1 MSMKTVLQY
10 RASPGFCDQ
19 IKTAFAQMEP
29 VTVVDEFDGS
39 RFDEAMLT
47 AEVLLHVLK
56 PVTAE
61 VIANAPHLKLIQ
73 KLGVGTNTIDLVTA
87 KARGIAVC
95 NMPGTNSQAVAE
107 MALTLMLSCLR
118 RTIYLDSLTRAGNGW
133 NPDLEV
139 LDSVGEVCGRTVGLV
154 GFGQSAQRLAP
165 VLTALGARVIYTA
178 RSARPV
184 EAYGFRDL
192 EALLEEADII
202 SLHLP
207 LTDETR
213 NLIDAKALSCMKP
226 GGIVINTSRGEII
239 DEAALEAA
247 LRSGHL
253 RGAGLDVFAK
263 EPAGADN
270 PLFALDRVVVAP
282 HQAWLTPETLS
293 RSLAVAK
300 ENCRRLADGDDLLH
314 RVV

>member
-1 MSMKTVLQY
+1 MKTVLQY

-19 IKTAFAQMEP
+19 IKTSFAKMDP
-29 VTVVDEFDGS
+29 VTVVDEFDEP
-39 RFDEAMLT
+39 RFSEAMLT

-61 VIANAPHLKLIQ
+61 VIATAHNLKLIQ
-73 KLGVGTNTIDLVTA
+73 KLGVGTNTIDLVAA

-118 RTIYLDSLTRAGNGW
+118 RTIYLDALTRAGRGW
-133 NPDLEV
+133 SPDLEA
-139 LDSVGEVCGRTVGLV
+139 LDRVGEVCGRTVGLV

-165 VLTALGARVIYTA
+165 VLTALGAKVIYTA
-178 RSARPV
+178 RSARPD
-184 EAYGFRDL
+184 APYGFRDL
-192 EALLEEADII
+192 GTLLEEVDII

-213 NLIDAKALSCMKP
+213 NLIDAKALARMKP

-239 DEAALEAA
+239 DEVALEAA

-263 EPAGADN
+263 EPAGAEN

-300 ENCRRLADGDDLLH
+300 ENCRRLAAGEALLH

>member
-1 MSMKTVLQY
+1 MKTVLQY

-19 IKTAFAQMEP
+19 ITAAFAHMDP
-29 VTVVDEFDGS
+29 VTVVDEFDEP
-39 RFDEAMLT
+39 RFHEAMLT

-73 KLGVGTNTIDLVTA
+73 KIGVGTNTIDLVAA

-118 RTIYLDSLTRAGNGW
+118 RTVYLDRLTRAGDGW
-133 NPDLEV
+133 NPDLEA
-139 LDSVGEVCGRTVGLV
+139 LDSVGEVCGRTVGLI

-165 VLTALGARVIYTA
+165 VLTALGATVIYTA
-178 RSARPV
+178 QSARAGSP
-184 EAYGFRDL
+184 YGYRSL
-192 EALLEEADII
+192 EALLDEADII

-207 LTDETR
+207 LTDQTR
-213 NLIDAKALSCMKP
+213 NLIDAKALSRMKP

-263 EPAGADN
+263 EPAGPETA
-270 PLFALDRVVVAP
+270 LFALDRVVVAP
-282 HQAWLTPETLS
+282 HLAWLTPETLS
-293 RSLAVAK
+293 RSLGVAT
-300 ENCRRLADGDDLLH
+300 ENCRRLAIGEDLLN

>member
-29 VTVVDEFDGS
+29 VTVVDEFDEP
-39 RFDEAMLT
+39 RFSKAMLT

-61 VIANAPHLKLIQ
+61 VIAKAPHLKLIQ
-73 KLGVGTNTIDLVTA
+73 KLGVRTNTIDLVAA

-107 MALTLMLSCLR
+107 MTLTLMLSCLR
-118 RTIYLDSLTRAGNGW
+118 RTIYLDALTRAGNGW
-133 NPDLEV
+133 NLDLEV
-139 LDSVGEVCGRTVGLV
+139 LDSVGEVSGRTVGLI

-165 VLTALGARVIYTA
+165 VLTALGAKVIYTA
-178 RSARPV
+178 RSARPD
-184 EAYGFRDL
+184 APYGFCEL
-192 EALLEEADII
+192 ETLLEEADIL

-207 LTDETR
+207 LTDQTR
-213 NLIDAKALSCMKP
+213 HLIDAKALARMTP

-239 DEAALEAA
+239 DEVALEAA

-253 RGAGLDVFAK
+253 RGGGLDVFAK

-270 PLFALDRVVVAP
+270 PLFGLDTVVVAP

-293 RSLAVAK
+293 RSLAAAK
-300 ENCRRLADGDDLLH
+300 ENCRRLAADEALLY

>member
-1 MSMKTVLQY
+1 MRTVLQY

-19 IKTAFAQMEP
+19 IARAFGHQEP
-29 VTVVDEFDGS
+29 VTIVDEFDEPL
-39 RFDEAMLT
+39 FTQAMQT

-73 KLGVGTNTIDLVTA
+73 KIGVGTNTIDLVAA

-118 RTIYLDSLTRAGNGW
+118 RTVYLDGLTRSGKGW
-133 NPDLEV
+133 NPDLDA

-165 VLTALGARVIYTA
+165 VLSALGATVIYTA
-178 RSARPV
+178 RSARPDV
-184 EAYGFRDL
+184 PYGFKAL

-207 LTDETR
+207 LTDQTR
-213 NLIDAKALSCMKP
+213 NLIDGSALRRMKR
-226 GGIVINTSRGEII
+226 GGVVINTSRGEII

-253 RGAGLDVFAK
+253 RGAGLDVFAN
-263 EPAGADN
+263 EPAGAETA
-270 PLFALDRVVVAP
+270 LFALDRVVVAP
-282 HQAWLTPETLS
+282 HLAWLTPETLS
-293 RSLAVAK
+293 RSLGVAT
-300 ENCRRLADGDDLLH
+300 ENCRRLEAGEALLN

>member
-19 IKTAFAQMEP
+19 IKTAFAHLEP
-29 VTVVDEFDGS
+29 VTVVDEFDEP
-39 RFDEAMLT
+39 RFHEAMLR
-47 AEVLLHVLK
+47 AQVLLHVLK

-73 KLGVGTNTIDLVTA
+73 KLGVGTNTIDLVAA

-118 RTIYLDSLTRAGNGW
+118 RTVYLDSLTRLGKGW
-133 NPDLEV
+133 SPDLEA
-139 LDSVGEVCGRTVGLV
+139 LDSVGEVCGRTVGLI

-165 VLTALGARVIYTA
+165 VLGALGAQVIYTA
-178 RSARPV
+178 RSPRPD
-184 EAYGFRDL
+184 APYGFCNL
-192 EALLEEADII
+192 EALLERADII

-207 LTDETR
+207 LTDQTR
-213 NLIDAKALSCMKP
+213 NLIDAKALGRMKP
-226 GGIVINTSRGEII
+226 GAIVINTSRGEII
-239 DEAALEAA
+239 DEAALVAA

-253 RGAGLDVFAK
+253 RGAGLDVFAI

-270 PLFALDRVVVAP
+270 GLFALDRVVVAP

-300 ENCRRLADGDDLLH
+300 ENCRRLAVGEDLLH